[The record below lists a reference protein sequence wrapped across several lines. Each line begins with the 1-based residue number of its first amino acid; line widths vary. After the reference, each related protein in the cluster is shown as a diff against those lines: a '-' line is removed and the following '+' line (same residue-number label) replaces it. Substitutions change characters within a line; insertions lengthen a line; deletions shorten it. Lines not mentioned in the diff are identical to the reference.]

1 MGMFVPELII
11 ASQFRFSMMSD
22 YLILF
27 AKIFEAGTKSFFPA
41 ILRKTRAKLA
51 KMGPHHV
58 LF

>member
-1 MGMFVPELII
+1 MGLLVPELII

-22 YLILF
+22 YVILI
-27 AKIFEAGTKSFFPA
+27 AKYFEAGHDFLFPA
-41 ILRKTRAKLA
+41 ILRKTQAKLA

>member
-1 MGMFVPELII
+1 
-11 ASQFRFSMMSD
+11 MMS
-22 YLILF
+22 YYVILI
-27 AKIFEAGTKSFFPA
+27 AKLFEAGLDFLFPA